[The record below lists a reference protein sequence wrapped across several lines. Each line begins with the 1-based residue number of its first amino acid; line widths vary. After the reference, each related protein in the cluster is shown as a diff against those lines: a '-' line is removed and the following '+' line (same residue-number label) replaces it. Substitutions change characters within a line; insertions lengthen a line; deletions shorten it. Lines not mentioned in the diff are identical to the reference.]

1 MSHKVIDLASDDEKA
16 KPIDLAN
23 SSDDDV
29 EEIDDDDLQF
39 ACPRCTLLCARD
51 VDVCVACTYEFRPP
65 VPPPPRRKRTAGPSS
80 GFRIPTRSEAD
91 TKRSLPDCVLVA
103 ASKRAKTLQQTASKQ
118 DRWAQQDAMR
128 DLSDVSFPDPLAGR
142 RGTFADDAAAGAPRA
157 PQDSLQRLPPPS
169 AAAAAAGAIQSTA
182 AHAAAGLRSSSDT
195 ERMRSAV
202 DAWDTTPKPLTVPP
216 RRKQQMRSPP
226 PRTPQTRS
234 VVEMLNCSGA
244 AAVKPVR
251 VPVPALGADAWVL
264 RGSLGAEVRSW
275 SKIYVPLIFCALGD
289 VPEGARTACE
299 ADCFRTQYCSA
310 RDDVRRANEW
320 WSRRLSK
327 WPDWCAAVR
336 AKVITGDEE
345 AFRKRFL
352 ENCKGKT
359 AAVFNNPKEYGW
371 LPHPPA
377 RLQEAVVRE
386 AGVDGELAL
395 MCLAAT
401 AKNK

>member
-29 EEIDDDDLQF
+29 EEIDDDDLQV

-65 VPPPPRRKRTAGPSS
+65 APPPRRKRTAGPSG

-91 TKRSLPDCVLVA
+91 TKRSLPDCVPVA

-142 RGTFADDAAAGAPRA
+142 RGTFADDAAAGALRA
-157 PQDSLQRLPPPS
+157 LQDSLQRLPPS

-182 AHAAAGLRSSSDT
+182 AHAAAGMRSAADK
-195 ERMRSAV
+195 MRSAV
-202 DAWDTTPKPLTVPP
+202 DAWPKP
-216 RRKQQMRSPP
+216 KRSAP

-234 VVEMLNCSGA
+234 VAEMLNCPGA

-289 VPEGARTACE
+289 VPEGARDACE
-299 ADCFRTQYCSA
+299 ADCFRTQYCSV
-310 RDDVRRANEW
+310 RNDVRRANEW

-336 AKVITGDEE
+336 SKIIAGDEE

-352 ENCKGKT
+352 KNCKGKT